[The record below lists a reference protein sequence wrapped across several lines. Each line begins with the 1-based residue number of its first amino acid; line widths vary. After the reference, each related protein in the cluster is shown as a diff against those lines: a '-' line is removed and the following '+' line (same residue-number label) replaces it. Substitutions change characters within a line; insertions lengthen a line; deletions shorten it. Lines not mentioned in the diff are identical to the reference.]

1 MSDLCY
7 VITIL
12 ISIFV
17 YIHLWESFIFP
28 HGFVLLFRIPLFQL
42 AGFCLAFSSPS
53 SPSPSSFSSP
63 LPSPHRSNGEELLGI
78 FHQEKY
84 SFLHCWRTVL
94 PDIVFGVDIICSF
107 RTLNIVSHTL
117 LPVRLSLKNS
127 LRLVKELFCTWQVA

>member
-7 VITIL
+7 IITVL
-12 ISIFV
+12 ISVFV
-17 YIHLWESFIFP
+17 CIHLWESFIFP
-28 HGFVLLFRIPLFQL
+28 YCFVLFRIPLFQL
-42 AGFCLAFSSPS
+42 AGFSLAFSYLS
-53 SPSPSSFSSP
+53 SHFPFSSSSP

-78 FHQEKY
+78 FHQEKS

-94 PDIVFGVDIICSF
+94 PDIVFEVDIICSF
-107 RTLNIVSHTL
+107 STLNIVSHTL